1 MTTRTN
7 SIRHDPPSPYEPAI
21 ARGTDGIWYRI
32 TYQGDREWV
41 IESKDAV
48 VPGPT
53 EPTGTTKNTGATD
66 WRVRARC
73 GLEDVRQW
81 GAKLRTAG
89 EGTMVRRLG
98 ILMTGNEE
106 KRLRS
111 LGIEIRCVA
120 EGSYHDEVGGPGCAS
135 VVSMSTRAWA
145 ELSLEGTLDIIV
157 HINHP
162 GWSRE
167 ERSFACDL
175 YSVDE
180 VAHYLE
186 SLGMGFYSVY
196 RSEIEELAAIR
207 AHTFVREAG
216 EPSND

>member
-1 MTTRTN
+1 MTTRNN

-21 ARGTDGIWYRI
+21 ARATDGTWYRI

-41 IESKDAV
+41 IESKDAE
-48 VPGPT
+48 VPGT
-53 EPTGTTKNTGATD
+53 AETTGTKD

-73 GLEDVRQW
+73 DLEDVRQW
-81 GAKLRTAG
+81 GAKMRTAG

>member
-1 MTTRTN
+1 M
-7 SIRHDPPSPYEPAI
+7 
-21 ARGTDGIWYRI
+21 
-32 TYQGDREWV
+32 
-41 IESKDAV
+41 
-48 VPGPT
+48 
-53 EPTGTTKNTGATD
+53 
-66 WRVRARC
+66 RA
-73 GLEDVRQW
+73 
-81 GAKLRTAG
+81 AG

-98 ILMTGNEE
+98 ILMTGNQE

-207 AHTFVREAG
+207 AHTFVGEAG